1 MAHIVICL
9 VTKSFVSEYT
19 FILSCFK
26 NRIVKLIAGMIRFEK
41 LIREKI
47 CNQKDELTFTL
58 I

>member
-9 VTKSFVSEYT
+9 VTKFRFVSEYT

-26 NRIVKLIAGMIRFEK
+26 NRIVKLAGMIRFEK
-41 LIREKI
+41 LITKKI

-58 I
+58 L

>member
-9 VTKSFVSEYT
+9 VTKSRFVSEYT

-26 NRIVKLIAGMIRFEK
+26 NRILKLADMIRFEK
-41 LIREKI
+41 LIRKKI

-58 I
+58 L